1 MRCFQLWKR
10 LQSNWK
16 LSESGISGTILDL
29 EMLLPYNHYSMQN
42 IVIHIITQNDTIC
55 AGGIAYLFYSGEITK
70 AVTHEKVVNYLESHT
85 STLNSIYIPI
95 VVSASQ
101 SKSQGHFTFF
111 VFWHW
116 LFMQPKGPGG
126 IYSVVHTNCWILL
139 FILWNTIAWTT
150 LTYLDVEVM
159 DPFNFVLV
167 ICLLNIYMYATNCF
181 SFAGFLSFW
190 FFSGDL
196 SDFIPHD
203 AISAYVASYVP
214 ALNFYLIPVI
224 VRWQARLLIV
234 LCIKAPVYCY
244 Y

>member
-1 MRCFQLWKR
+1 MTFWWSTITIRNIFLISSLKLISISMRCFQLWKR

-111 VFWHW
+111 VMCV
-116 LFMQPKGPGG
+116 L
-126 IYSVVHTNCWILL
+126 
-139 FILWNTIAWTT
+139 A
-150 LTYLDVEVM
+150 
-159 DPFNFVLV
+159 LV
-167 ICLLNIYMYATNCF
+167 IYTTEETRWHIFSCSHQLLNFTFYFVEYHCMDDAY
-181 SFAGFLSFW
+181 LSRCW
-190 FFSGDL
+190 GYGS
-196 SDFIPHD
+196 I
-203 AISAYVASYVP
+203 
-214 ALNFYLIPVI
+214 
-224 VRWQARLLIV
+224 
-234 LCIKAPVYCY
+234 
-244 Y
+244 

>member
-1 MRCFQLWKR
+1 
-10 LQSNWK
+10 
-16 LSESGISGTILDL
+16 
-29 EMLLPYNHYSMQN
+29 MQN

-126 IYSVVHTNCWILL
+126 IYSVVHTNC
-139 FILWNTIAWTT
+139 
-150 LTYLDVEVM
+150 
-159 DPFNFVLV
+159 
-167 ICLLNIYMYATNCF
+167 
-181 SFAGFLSFW
+181 
-190 FFSGDL
+190 
-196 SDFIPHD
+196 
-203 AISAYVASYVP
+203 
-214 ALNFYLIPVI
+214 
-224 VRWQARLLIV
+224 
-234 LCIKAPVYCY
+234 
-244 Y
+244 